1 MSVTQRA
8 VRLRIDI
15 RLAILENIV
24 TLSRQLNTA
33 LEKNNLDEVKRIQTN
48 INKLHDQLDELSKFS
63 LDSLEESDEVKKT
76 IKKLRK
82 SADDLE
88 EEADKISDLTSAL
101 KKGARIVQKAAKII
115 AALKGLVTAL

>member
-88 EEADKISDLTSAL
+88 EEADKITDLTSAL

>member
-8 VRLRIDI
+8 LRLKINI
-15 RLAILENIV
+15 RLAILENIA

-33 LEKNNLDEVKRIQTN
+33 LEQNNIDEVKRIQTN
-48 INKLHDQLDELSKFS
+48 INKLHDQLDELSMIS
-63 LDSLEESDEVKKT
+63 LEGLEESDEVKKT

-82 SADDLE
+82 STDDLE
-88 EEADKISDLTSAL
+88 EEADKITDLTSAL
-101 KKGARIVQKAAKII
+101 KKGARIVQKAVKII